1 MHEPGSPGV
10 HHARATLVRQLELE
24 QVQVGGTRHSTLGFP
39 WGENCNWQGPG
50 NLAGG
55 SEHLDHIFVH
65 TIKVKQEWKK

>member
-24 QVQVGGTRHSTLGFP
+24 QVQVGGTRHSTQGFP

-65 TIKVKQEWKK
+65 TIKVKQGWKK